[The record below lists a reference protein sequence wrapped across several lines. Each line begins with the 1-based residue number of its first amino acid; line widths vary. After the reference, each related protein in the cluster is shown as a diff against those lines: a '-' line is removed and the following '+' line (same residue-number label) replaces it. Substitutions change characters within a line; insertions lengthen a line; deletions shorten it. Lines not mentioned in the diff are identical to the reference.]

1 MHRIPSSSAALIVI
15 GLLAAACSSTN
26 EHAADLVFR
35 GGTVWTGDSLQPE
48 ARAVAIRKDRIVY
61 VGDENGVDSLIG
73 ANTRVVTLGNRLLM
87 PGFVDTHVHPV
98 SAGVQLGECN
108 LADIATIE
116 RLREVVAECNA
127 RDPNASWI
135 RGGGFALPLFAGGTP
150 TAALLDSLVPGRP
163 AFLSSADGHNGWANS
178 RALAIAGITRD
189 TRDPVNGVIV
199 RDARGNAVG
208 TLRESAQELVQQHI
222 PPHTR
227 EEMRVGLERAVRRAN
242 QLGITSWHEAS
253 ADEEILRAYT
263 DADSLGRLTVRTVV
277 ALHVNVDSG
286 PEQVQGLAAL
296 RDRYARP
303 MVRPVAAKIFADG
316 VLEGG
321 TAALLADYTDRPG
334 FRGDLNLPPA
344 RFNAIARALD
354 SAGFKIHVHAIGD
367 RAIRASLH
375 AIEQRHGAR
384 RVSGGPRPM
393 IVHIQLF
400 DSTDIGRFAS
410 LGVVASW
417 QALWAFRDTYMKE
430 LTEPRIGPT
439 RARWQYPLATM
450 ARTGAI
456 MAGGSDWF
464 VSSLDPLQAIRVA
477 VTRQSPDD
485 STDAPFFPEERVDV
499 ETMLKAYTLGGAM
512 ASDAEQELGTIAV
525 GKLADVIVLSAD
537 LRMVSPFQITRTPV
551 VLTVLGGRE
560 VWRDSTA
567 FK

>member
-1 MHRIPSSSAALIVI
+1 MHRIPSSSAALVVI

-199 RDARGNAVG
+199 RDAQGNAVG

-253 ADEEILRAYT
+253 ATEEILRAYT

-499 ETMLKAYTLGGAM
+499 ETMLKAYTLGGAL

-537 LRMVSPFQITRTPV
+537 LRRVSPFQITRTPV

>member
-253 ADEEILRAYT
+253 ATEEILRAYT

-367 RAIRASLH
+367 RAIRASLD
-375 AIEQRHGAR
+375 AIEQRHGSR

-537 LRMVSPFQITRTPV
+537 LRRVSPFQITRTPV

>member
-253 ADEEILRAYT
+253 ATEEILRAYT

-303 MVRPVAAKIFADG
+303 MVHPVAAKIFADG

-367 RAIRASLH
+367 RAIRTSLD
-375 AIEQRHGAR
+375 AIEQRHGSR

-499 ETMLKAYTLGGAM
+499 ETMLKAYTLGGAL

>member
-1 MHRIPSSSAALIVI
+1 MHRIPSSSAALVVI

-253 ADEEILRAYT
+253 ATEEILRAYT

-367 RAIRASLH
+367 RAIRTSLD

-537 LRMVSPFQITRTPV
+537 LRRVSPFQITRTPV

>member
-1 MHRIPSSSAALIVI
+1 MHRIPSSSAALVVI

-73 ANTRVVTLGNRLLM
+73 ASTRVVTLGNRLLM

-199 RDARGNAVG
+199 RDAQGNAVG

-253 ADEEILRAYT
+253 ATEEILRAYT

>member
-1 MHRIPSSSAALIVI
+1 MHRIPSSSAALVVI

-73 ANTRVVTLGNRLLM
+73 ASTRVVTLGNRLLM

-367 RAIRASLH
+367 RAIRTSLD

-400 DSTDIGRFAS
+400 NSTDISRFAS

-537 LRMVSPFQITRTPV
+537 LRRVSPFQITRTPV

>member
-1 MHRIPSSSAALIVI
+1 MHRIPSSSAALVVI

-48 ARAVAIRKDRIVY
+48 AHAVAIRKDRIVY

-73 ANTRVVTLGNRLLM
+73 ASTRVVTLGNRLLM

-367 RAIRASLH
+367 RAIRTSLD

-400 DSTDIGRFAS
+400 NSTDISRFAS

-537 LRMVSPFQITRTPV
+537 LRRVSPFQITRTPV

>member
-1 MHRIPSSSAALIVI
+1 MRGRWCARWPPRSSPT
-15 GLLAAACSSTN
+15 ACS
-26 EHAADLVFR
+26 R
-35 GGTVWTGDSLQPE
+35 
-48 ARAVAIRKDRIVY
+48 
-61 VGDENGVDSLIG
+61 
-73 ANTRVVTLGNRLLM
+73 
-87 PGFVDTHVHPV
+87 
-98 SAGVQLGECN
+98 
-108 LADIATIE
+108 
-116 RLREVVAECNA
+116 
-127 RDPNASWI
+127 
-135 RGGGFALPLFAGGTP
+135 
-150 TAALLDSLVPGRP
+150 
-163 AFLSSADGHNGWANS
+163 
-178 RALAIAGITRD
+178 
-189 TRDPVNGVIV
+189 
-199 RDARGNAVG
+199 
-208 TLRESAQELVQQHI
+208 
-222 PPHTR
+222 
-227 EEMRVGLERAVRRAN
+227 
-242 QLGITSWHEAS
+242 
-253 ADEEILRAYT
+253 
-263 DADSLGRLTVRTVV
+263 
-277 ALHVNVDSG
+277 
-286 PEQVQGLAAL
+286 
-296 RDRYARP
+296 
-303 MVRPVAAKIFADG
+303 
-316 VLEGG
+316 GG

-499 ETMLKAYTLGGAM
+499 ETMLKAYTLGGAL

-537 LRMVSPFQITRTPV
+537 LRRVSPFQITRTPV

>member
-1 MHRIPSSSAALIVI
+1 MHRIPSSSAALVVI

-73 ANTRVVTLGNRLLM
+73 ASTRVVTLGNRLLM

-199 RDARGNAVG
+199 RDAQGNAVG

-253 ADEEILRAYT
+253 ATEEILRAYT

-375 AIEQRHGAR
+375 AIEQRHGSR

-537 LRMVSPFQITRTPV
+537 LRRVSPFQITRTPV